1 MHTNHSIIGGLEM
14 EETNE
19 ITLQE
24 IFMIIW
30 EKVWIIALATVI
42 GGAAAFGISAFVLDP
57 TYTSRV
63 SMYVN
68 NNKENESTV
77 ANLNDINASQKLV
90 STYIEI
96 LKSDNVLSK
105 VIAEAKLEYTP
116 AHIRNMMSASAVNGT
131 EIFEVKVTTE
141 DAEEAALIANTI
153 AEVAPAEII
162 RVVKAG
168 SVELIDRAVAA
179 TSPTSPN
186 VILNTIIGIMLG
198 GVLSVLGVLVA
209 AMLDTRIK
217 NEEELKKHYTLPVLG
232 TIPDLEEA
240 LNRIK

>member
-1 MHTNHSIIGGLEM
+1 MGKDKIGGLEM

-19 ITLQE
+19 ISLQE
-24 IFMIIW
+24 IFMILW
-30 EKVWIIALATVI
+30 NKVWVIILCTLI
-42 GGAAAFGISAFVLDP
+42 GGVAAFGISAFVLDP

-68 NNKENESTV
+68 SNTERENTI

-105 VIAEAKLEYTP
+105 VITETGFTYTP
-116 AHIRNMMSASAVNGT
+116 EQIRKMLTASAVNGT
-131 EIFEVKVTTE
+131 EIFEVKITTK
-141 DAEEAALIANTI
+141 DANEAAVIANTI
-153 AEVAPAEII
+153 AAVAPEEII

-168 SVELIDRAVAA
+168 SVELIDEAVLA
-179 TSPTSPN
+179 TSPSSPN
-186 VILNTIIGIMLG
+186 VLLNTIIGLMLG

-209 AMLDTRIK
+209 EMLDNRIK
-217 NEEELKKHYTLPVLG
+217 TEDDLKKGYDFPILG
-232 TIPDLEEA
+232 TIPDLEDA
-240 LNRIK
+240 ATRIK

>member
-1 MHTNHSIIGGLEM
+1 M

-19 ITLQE
+19 ISLQE
-24 IFMIIW
+24 IFMILW
-30 EKVWIIALATVI
+30 NKVWVIILCTLI
-42 GGAAAFGISAFVLDP
+42 GGVAAFGISAFVLDP

-68 NNKENESTV
+68 SNTERENTI

-105 VIAEAKLEYTP
+105 VITETGFNYTP
-116 AHIRNMMSASAVNGT
+116 EQIRKMLTASAVNGT
-131 EIFEVKVTTE
+131 EIFEVKITTK
-141 DAEEAALIANTI
+141 DADEAADIANTI
-153 AEVAPAEII
+153 AAVAPEEII

-168 SVELIDRAVAA
+168 SVELIDEAVPA
-179 TSPTSPN
+179 TSPSSPN
-186 VILNTIIGIMLG
+186 VLLNTIIGLMLG

-209 AMLDTRIK
+209 EMLDNRIK
-217 NEEELKKHYTLPVLG
+217 HEDDLKKAFDFPILG
-232 TIPDLEEA
+232 TIPDLEDA
-240 LNRIK
+240 ATRIK

>member
-1 MHTNHSIIGGLEM
+1 MGKDKIGGLEM

-19 ITLQE
+19 ISLQE
-24 IFMIIW
+24 IFMILW
-30 EKVWIIALATVI
+30 NKVWVIILCTLI
-42 GGAAAFGISAFVLDP
+42 GGVAAFGISAFVLDP

-68 NNKENESTV
+68 SNTERENTI

-105 VIAEAKLEYTP
+105 VITETGFTYTP
-116 AHIRNMMSASAVNGT
+116 EQIRKMLTASAVNGT
-131 EIFEVKVTTE
+131 EIFEVKITTK
-141 DAEEAALIANTI
+141 DANEAAVIANTI
-153 AEVAPAEII
+153 AAVAPEEII

-168 SVELIDRAVAA
+168 SVELIDEAVPA
-179 TSPTSPN
+179 TSPSSPN
-186 VILNTIIGIMLG
+186 VLLNTIIGLMLG

-209 AMLDTRIK
+209 EMLDNRIK
-217 NEEELKKHYTLPVLG
+217 NEDDLKKGYDFPILG
-232 TIPDLEEA
+232 TIPDLEDA
-240 LNRIK
+240 ATRIK

>member
-1 MHTNHSIIGGLEM
+1 MGKYKIGGLEM

-19 ITLQE
+19 ISLQE
-24 IFMIIW
+24 IFMILW
-30 EKVWIIALATVI
+30 NKVWVIILCTLI
-42 GGAAAFGISAFVLDP
+42 GGVAAFGISAFVLDP

-68 NNKENESTV
+68 SNTERENTI

-105 VIAEAKLEYTP
+105 VITETGFTYTP
-116 AHIRNMMSASAVNGT
+116 EQIRKMLTASAVNGT
-131 EIFEVKVTTE
+131 EIFEVKVTTK
-141 DAEEAALIANTI
+141 DANEAAVIANTI
-153 AEVAPAEII
+153 AAVAPEEII

-168 SVELIDRAVAA
+168 SVELIDEAVPA
-179 TSPTSPN
+179 TSPSSPN
-186 VILNTIIGIMLG
+186 VLLNTIIGLMLG

-209 AMLDTRIK
+209 EMLDNRIK
-217 NEEELKKHYTLPVLG
+217 TEDDLKKGYDFPILG
-232 TIPDLEEA
+232 TIPDLEDA
-240 LNRIK
+240 ATRIK

>member
-1 MHTNHSIIGGLEM
+1 MGKYKIGGLEM

-19 ITLQE
+19 ISLQE
-24 IFMIIW
+24 IFMILW
-30 EKVWIIALATVI
+30 NKVWVIILCTLI
-42 GGAAAFGISAFVLDP
+42 GGVAAFGISAFVLDP

-68 NNKENESTV
+68 SNTERENTI

-105 VIAEAKLEYTP
+105 VITETGFTYTP
-116 AHIRNMMSASAVNGT
+116 EQIRKMLTASAVNGT
-131 EIFEVKVTTE
+131 EIFEVKITTK
-141 DAEEAALIANTI
+141 DANEAAVIANTI
-153 AEVAPAEII
+153 AAVAPEEII

-168 SVELIDRAVAA
+168 SVELIDEAVPA
-179 TSPTSPN
+179 TSPSSPN
-186 VILNTIIGIMLG
+186 VLLNTIIGLMLG

-209 AMLDTRIK
+209 EMLDNRIK
-217 NEEELKKHYTLPVLG
+217 HEDDLKKAFDFPILG
-232 TIPDLEEA
+232 TIPDLEDA
-240 LNRIK
+240 ATRIK

>member
-1 MHTNHSIIGGLEM
+1 M

-19 ITLQE
+19 ISLQE
-24 IFMIIW
+24 IFMILW
-30 EKVWIIALATVI
+30 NKVWVIILCTLI
-42 GGAAAFGISAFVLDP
+42 GGVAAFGISAFVLDP

-68 NNKENESTV
+68 SNTERENTI

-105 VIAEAKLEYTP
+105 VITETGFTYTP
-116 AHIRNMMSASAVNGT
+116 EQIRKMLTASAVNGT
-131 EIFEVKVTTE
+131 EIFEVKITTK
-141 DAEEAALIANTI
+141 DANEAAVIANTI
-153 AEVAPAEII
+153 AAVAPEEII

-168 SVELIDRAVAA
+168 SVELIDEAVPA
-179 TSPTSPN
+179 TSPSSPN
-186 VILNTIIGIMLG
+186 VLLNTIIGLMLG

-209 AMLDTRIK
+209 EMLDNRIK
-217 NEEELKKHYTLPVLG
+217 HEDDLKKGYDFPILG
-232 TIPDLEEA
+232 TIPDLEDA
-240 LNRIK
+240 ATRIK

>member
-1 MHTNHSIIGGLEM
+1 MGKDKIGGLEM

-19 ITLQE
+19 ISLQE
-24 IFMIIW
+24 IFMILW
-30 EKVWIIALATVI
+30 NKVWVIILCTLI
-42 GGAAAFGISAFVLDP
+42 GGVAAFGISAFVLDP

-68 NNKENESTV
+68 SNTERENTI

-105 VIAEAKLEYTP
+105 VITETGFTYTP
-116 AHIRNMMSASAVNGT
+116 EQIRKMLTASAVNGT
-131 EIFEVKVTTE
+131 EIFEVKITTK
-141 DAEEAALIANTI
+141 DANEAAVIANTI
-153 AEVAPAEII
+153 AAVAPEEII

-168 SVELIDRAVAA
+168 SVELIDEAVPA
-179 TSPTSPN
+179 TSPSSPN
-186 VILNTIIGIMLG
+186 VLLNTIIGLMLG

-209 AMLDTRIK
+209 EMLDNRIK
-217 NEEELKKHYTLPVLG
+217 HEDDLKKGYDFPILG
-232 TIPDLEEA
+232 TIPDLEDA
-240 LNRIK
+240 ATRIK

>member
-1 MHTNHSIIGGLEM
+1 M

-19 ITLQE
+19 ISLQE
-24 IFMIIW
+24 IFMILW
-30 EKVWIIALATVI
+30 NKVGVIILCTLI
-42 GGAAAFGISAFVLDP
+42 GGMAAFGVSAYIIDP

-68 NNKENESTV
+68 SNTERENTIAS
-77 ANLNDINASQKLV
+77 LNDINASQKLV

-105 VIAEAKLEYTP
+105 VIAETGFDYTP
-116 AHIRNMMSASAVNGT
+116 GEVRKMLTANAVNGT

-141 DAEEAALIANTI
+141 DAEKAAVIANTI
-153 AEVAPAEII
+153 AAVAPEEII

-168 SVELIDRAVAA
+168 SVELIDEAMPA
-179 TSPTSPN
+179 TSPSSPN
-186 VILNTIIGIMLG
+186 VLLNTLIGIMLG

-209 AMLDTRIK
+209 AMLDNRIK
-217 NEEELKKHYTLPVLG
+217 NEEDLKKAFDLPILG
-232 TIPDLEEA
+232 TIPDLEDA
-240 LNRIK
+240 MNRIK

>member
-1 MHTNHSIIGGLEM
+1 M

-19 ITLQE
+19 ISLQE
-24 IFMIIW
+24 IFMILW
-30 EKVWIIALATVI
+30 NKVWVIILCTLI
-42 GGAAAFGISAFVLDP
+42 GGVAAFGISAFVLDP

-68 NNKENESTV
+68 SNTERENTI

-105 VIAEAKLEYTP
+105 VITETGFTYTP
-116 AHIRNMMSASAVNGT
+116 EQIRKMLTASAVNGT
-131 EIFEVKVTTE
+131 EIFEVKITTK
-141 DAEEAALIANTI
+141 DANEAAVIANTI
-153 AEVAPAEII
+153 AAVAPEEII

-168 SVELIDRAVAA
+168 SVELIDEAVPA
-179 TSPTSPN
+179 TSPSSPN
-186 VILNTIIGIMLG
+186 VLLNTIIGLMLG

-209 AMLDTRIK
+209 EMLDNRIK
-217 NEEELKKHYTLPVLG
+217 NEDDLKKGYDFPILG
-232 TIPDLEEA
+232 TIPDLEDA
-240 LNRIK
+240 ATRIK

>member
-1 MHTNHSIIGGLEM
+1 MGKYKIGGLEM

-19 ITLQE
+19 ISLQE
-24 IFMIIW
+24 IFMILW
-30 EKVWIIALATVI
+30 NKVWVIILCTLI
-42 GGAAAFGISAFVLDP
+42 GGVAAFGISAFVLDP

-68 NNKENESTV
+68 SNTERENTI

-105 VIAEAKLEYTP
+105 VITETGLTYTP
-116 AHIRNMMSASAVNGT
+116 AQIRKMLTASAVNGT
-131 EIFEVKVTTE
+131 EIFEVKITTE
-141 DAEEAALIANTI
+141 DADEAAVLANTI
-153 AEVAPAEII
+153 ATVAPEEII

-168 SVELIDRAVAA
+168 SVELIDEAVPA
-179 TSPTSPN
+179 TNPSSPN
-186 VILNTIIGIMLG
+186 VILNTVIGLMLG

-209 AMLDTRIK
+209 EMLDNRIK
-217 NEEELKKHYTLPVLG
+217 HEDDLKKAFDFPILG
-232 TIPDLEEA
+232 TIPDLEDA
-240 LNRIK
+240 ATRIK

>member
-1 MHTNHSIIGGLEM
+1 MGKYKIGGLEM

-19 ITLQE
+19 ISLQE
-24 IFMIIW
+24 IFMILW
-30 EKVWIIALATVI
+30 NKVWVIILCTLI
-42 GGAAAFGISAFVLDP
+42 GGVAAFGISAFVLDP

-68 NNKENESTV
+68 SNTERENTI

-105 VIAEAKLEYTP
+105 VITETGFTYTP
-116 AHIRNMMSASAVNGT
+116 EQIRKMLTASAVNGT
-131 EIFEVKVTTE
+131 EIFEVKITTE
-141 DAEEAALIANTI
+141 DANEAAVIANTI
-153 AEVAPAEII
+153 AAVAPEEII

-168 SVELIDRAVAA
+168 SVELIDEAVPA
-179 TSPTSPN
+179 TSPSSPN
-186 VILNTIIGIMLG
+186 VLLNTIIGLMLG

-209 AMLDTRIK
+209 EMLDNRIK
-217 NEEELKKHYTLPVLG
+217 TEDDLKKGYDFPILG
-232 TIPDLEEA
+232 TIPDLEDA
-240 LNRIK
+240 ATRIK

>member
-1 MHTNHSIIGGLEM
+1 MGKDKIGGLEM

-19 ITLQE
+19 ISLQE
-24 IFMIIW
+24 IFMILW
-30 EKVWIIALATVI
+30 NKVWVIILCTLI
-42 GGAAAFGISAFVLDP
+42 GGVAAFGISAFVLDP

-68 NNKENESTV
+68 SNTERENTI

-105 VIAEAKLEYTP
+105 VITETGFTYTP
-116 AHIRNMMSASAVNGT
+116 EQIRKMLTASAVNGT
-131 EIFEVKVTTE
+131 EIFEVKITTK
-141 DAEEAALIANTI
+141 DANEAAVIANTI
-153 AEVAPAEII
+153 AAVAPEEII

-168 SVELIDRAVAA
+168 SVELIDEAVPA
-179 TSPTSPN
+179 TSPSSPN
-186 VILNTIIGIMLG
+186 VLLNTIIGLMLG

-209 AMLDTRIK
+209 EMLDNRIK
-217 NEEELKKHYTLPVLG
+217 TEDDLKKGYDFPILG
-232 TIPDLEEA
+232 TIPDLEDA
-240 LNRIK
+240 ATRIK

>member
-1 MHTNHSIIGGLEM
+1 MGKYKIGGLEM

-19 ITLQE
+19 ISLQE
-24 IFMIIW
+24 IFLILW
-30 EKVWIIALATVI
+30 NKVWAIILCILI
-42 GGAAAFGISAFVLDP
+42 GGVAAFGISAYVLDP

-68 NNKENESTV
+68 SNAERENTI

-105 VIAEAKLEYTP
+105 VIAETGFDYTP
-116 AHIRNMMSASAVNGT
+116 GEIRKMLTASAVNGT
-131 EIFEVKVTTE
+131 EIFEVKITTE
-141 DAEEAALIANTI
+141 DANEAAVIANTI
-153 AEVAPAEII
+153 AAVAPEEII

-168 SVELIDRAVAA
+168 SVELIDEAVPA
-179 TSPTSPN
+179 TQPSSPN
-186 VILNTIIGIMLG
+186 IMLNTIIGFMLG

-209 AMLDTRIK
+209 EMLDNRIK
-217 NEEELKKHYTLPVLG
+217 HEDDLKKAYDLPILG
-232 TIPDLEEA
+232 TIPDLEDA
-240 LNRIK
+240 VNRIK

>member
-1 MHTNHSIIGGLEM
+1 MGKYKIGGLEM

-19 ITLQE
+19 ISLQE
-24 IFMIIW
+24 IFMILW
-30 EKVWIIALATVI
+30 NKVWVIILCTLI
-42 GGAAAFGISAFVLDP
+42 GGVAAFGISAFVLDP

-68 NNKENESTV
+68 SNTERENTI

-105 VIAEAKLEYTP
+105 VITETGFTYTP
-116 AHIRNMMSASAVNGT
+116 EQIRKMLTASAVNGT
-131 EIFEVKVTTE
+131 EIFEVKITTE
-141 DAEEAALIANTI
+141 DANEAAVIANTI
-153 AEVAPAEII
+153 AAVAPEEII

-168 SVELIDRAVAA
+168 SVELIDEAVPA
-179 TSPTSPN
+179 TSPSSPN
-186 VILNTIIGIMLG
+186 VLLNTIIGLMLG

-209 AMLDTRIK
+209 EMLDNRIK
-217 NEEELKKHYTLPVLG
+217 HEDDLKKGYDFPILG
-232 TIPDLEEA
+232 TIPDLEDA
-240 LNRIK
+240 ATRIK

>member
-1 MHTNHSIIGGLEM
+1 MGKYKIGGLEM

-19 ITLQE
+19 ISLQE
-24 IFMIIW
+24 IFMILW
-30 EKVWIIALATVI
+30 NKVWVIILCTLIV
-42 GGAAAFGISAFVLDP
+42 GVAAFGMSAFVLDP

-68 NNKENESTV
+68 SNTERENTI

-105 VIAEAKLEYTP
+105 VITETGLTYTP
-116 AHIRNMMSASAVNGT
+116 EQIRKMLTASAVNGT
-131 EIFEVKVTTE
+131 EIFEVKVTTK
-141 DAEEAALIANTI
+141 DADEAADIANTI
-153 AEVAPAEII
+153 AAVAPEEII

-168 SVELIDRAVAA
+168 SVELIDEAVPA
-179 TSPTSPN
+179 TSPSSPN
-186 VILNTIIGIMLG
+186 VILNTIIGLMLG

-209 AMLDTRIK
+209 EMLDNRIK
-217 NEEELKKHYTLPVLG
+217 HEDDLKKAFDFPILG
-232 TIPDLEEA
+232 TIPDLEDA
-240 LNRIK
+240 ATRIK